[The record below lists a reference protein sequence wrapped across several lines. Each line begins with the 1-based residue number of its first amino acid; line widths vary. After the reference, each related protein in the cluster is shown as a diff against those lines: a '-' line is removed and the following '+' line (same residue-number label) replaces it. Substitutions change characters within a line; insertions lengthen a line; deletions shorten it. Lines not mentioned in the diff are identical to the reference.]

1 MSRSTAKYTALPTAP
16 EEEGLL
22 AAASP
27 LGSDD
32 DESDTDT
39 AVEAS
44 PGERPP
50 STSTSFPPPVD
61 ARFIQPTPS
70 PWKRAGL
77 LLAIAFLFWLTFQLK
92 GRPGAA
98 KAKVVHATRY
108 SKEFKYRPAASPIIT
123 ETLKDGRLRVRGAGP
138 TSSATPVPV
147 PTTKPKG
154 TKKRSGKKRSG
165 KGKKARKA

>member
-1 MSRSTAKYTALPTAP
+1 MEMNQSSANQAP
-16 EEEGLL
+16 DPKANADTKPDSPSLAVADEGLF

-32 DESDTDT
+32 DESDAET
-39 AVEAS
+39 AGEAS

-50 STSTSFPPPVD
+50 STSFPSPVD
-61 ARFIQPTPS
+61 PRFIQPTPS

-98 KAKVVHATRY
+98 KAKFHDEQEQRHGYRSIQMINPNSEIEHRQIRTARTWNTRH
-108 SKEFKYRPAASPIIT
+108 PALDFI
-123 ETLKDGRLRVRGAGP
+123 
-138 TSSATPVPV
+138 
-147 PTTKPKG
+147 
-154 TKKRSGKKRSG
+154 
-165 KGKKARKA
+165 